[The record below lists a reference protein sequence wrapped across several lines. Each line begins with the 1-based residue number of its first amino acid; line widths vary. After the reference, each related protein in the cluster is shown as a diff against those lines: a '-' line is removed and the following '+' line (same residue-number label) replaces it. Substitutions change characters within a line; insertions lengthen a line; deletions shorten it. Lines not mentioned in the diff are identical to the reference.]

1 MSTYAVGD
9 LQACLSGLQAL
20 LARIGFDAHRDRLL
34 LTGDLIGRGPEAL
47 GTLRFVRSLGAAVT
61 TVLGNHDLN
70 LLSLAARGDRPKAE
84 DRLDEVLDAP
94 DAAVLLEW
102 LAQQPLAHY
111 VPAHGALLVHAGL
124 APQWTIE
131 NSLRHAH
138 EIEGV
143 LRDARCRGEL
153 LGQMYGDEPRRWN
166 DTLVGIERLRCALN
180 ILTRARVCTA
190 DGEFDYRYKRA
201 PDAAGEG
208 LMAWFAVPGRRSAS
222 STILFGHWSTLG
234 RVHWPE
240 HRIYG
245 LDTGY
250 VWGGRL
256 TALRL
261 DDGQLFDVASPG

>member
-1 MSTYAVGD
+1 MATYAIGD
-9 LQACLSGLQAL
+9 IQGCFGGLEAL
-20 LARIGFDAHRDRLL
+20 LRKVNFDRRNDRLL
-34 LTGDLIGRGPEAL
+34 LAGDLVARGPDSLE
-47 GTLRFVRSLGAAVT
+47 TLRFVAGLGSSAT

-70 LLSLAARGDRPKAE
+70 LLSLAARGGRPKAE

-131 NSLRHAH
+131 DSLRHAH

-166 DTLVGIERLRCALN
+166 DTRVGIERLRCALN

-234 RVHWPE
+234 RVH
-240 HRIYG
+240 
-245 LDTGY
+245 
-250 VWGGRL
+250 
-256 TALRL
+256 
-261 DDGQLFDVASPG
+261 